1 MSTLEV
7 GMDNLSAVDYSDK
20 IRGIIQTLRQSAKE
34 PSVGSTSISFD
45 IDKIAHNVA
54 TTYASDT
61 RYPFENKQGT
71 TYASTYFPDIA
82 KKIAFSNQIKDLEK
96 EVAQLIQGALQAK
109 FQHRNIGTFAKS
121 LLKPVADFSHAPATG
136 LKYPLTKALPL
147 EKQKLHLRPQK
158 TSQEPWLK
166 GHKLTIQVKDITR
179 FDEQLIEGIC
189 AFITRQNT
197 CDDEE
202 IDDARDALEIMS
214 QKANSSFTQLR
225 KAVIKES
232 LARIQREA
240 KIYYFRYL
248 YQGMR
253 DWKADKKD
261 QGMPLLRNLIVR
273 LKSLDTYIRQSKDD
287 AYYQVTYQ
295 DNPFNFRDLFSR
307 ADAFETLPIIPEVVG
322 SLGESTNKV
331 QGSKTFVSGL
341 KLKLNGQVQIHGGE
355 GKPVYDYYLALLD
368 PNSVAYQKREAEA
381 KSKLRFYEKVLKV
394 AMLYY
399 FVFMEMDNPSFKP
412 AERFEADILTVL
424 RTGTNEEKSQAL
436 RKLQQDIGTAK
447 TRKLLDTLKQLLI
460 DFLDHT
466 SIGPARQEETLVLSL
481 KEQVLVKDVDN
492 MITHNIFFQKDFEN
506 NGGRDILKYIAIEN
520 ASTSTEAICKL
531 PLTLTFE
538 PMHYYGAE
546 DEAEKFSMTYELADI
561 QALPIFLAPIDNNSV
576 DKYKTIFAQEKRI
589 VFYYQHRPNVRSD
602 SEQAFVYR
610 FTYTLLAYLFVKVLA
625 ESIASSNPRNIFFP
639 IVCLHALEKA
649 ADDANNKLD
658 DEEFMHS
665 LSKVLAHMLAE
676 DYSANSQGFHLST
689 VQQVG
694 AGKYKLGSALYSLYS
709 ALPRTFQFNESPQAN
724 AASLT
729 AIAQRQLDKLAIVT
743 VSSRKC
749 DVNAKTP
756 EAYQA
761 TIYGEVIG
769 IERLPNGYVRV
780 GTLSTFSSNQASNEM
795 YERPEAILEQVKA
808 CYAKG
813 YRHFLYVARAPYSS
827 TLHIS
832 DVGSEE
838 ELFFMNK
845 TVIQAIRD
853 ANPESRVYPVFCDT
867 YYVVNQRRR
876 SRTALQVDSLYI
888 DDIGELSTL
897 VNDPSK
903 RSLVFF
909 NLFNG
914 ANVNKQVYNGVM
926 SYSTLL
932 NVYENDPTYDQ
943 YIWSNILGE
952 KSPQSLKTDILDFIT
967 LLHFSRYE
975 KPRDLRF
982 KLDPYKRVIGDM
994 SVGKVAIFPNMKGN
1008 VHFNSLAFLTLVRVV
1023 LHAK

>member
-1 MSTLEV
+1 
-7 GMDNLSAVDYSDK
+7 
-20 IRGIIQTLRQSAKE
+20 
-34 PSVGSTSISFD
+34 
-45 IDKIAHNVA
+45 
-54 TTYASDT
+54 
-61 RYPFENKQGT
+61 
-71 TYASTYFPDIA
+71 
-82 KKIAFSNQIKDLEK
+82 
-96 EVAQLIQGALQAK
+96 
-109 FQHRNIGTFAKS
+109 
-121 LLKPVADFSHAPATG
+121 
-136 LKYPLTKALPL
+136 
-147 EKQKLHLRPQK
+147 
-158 TSQEPWLK
+158 
-166 GHKLTIQVKDITR
+166 
-179 FDEQLIEGIC
+179 
-189 AFITRQNT
+189 
-197 CDDEE
+197 
-202 IDDARDALEIMS
+202 
-214 QKANSSFTQLR
+214 
-225 KAVIKES
+225 
-232 LARIQREA
+232 
-240 KIYYFRYL
+240 
-248 YQGMR
+248 
-253 DWKADKKD
+253 
-261 QGMPLLRNLIVR
+261 
-273 LKSLDTYIRQSKDD
+273 
-287 AYYQVTYQ
+287 
-295 DNPFNFRDLFSR
+295 
-307 ADAFETLPIIPEVVG
+307 
-322 SLGESTNKV
+322 
-331 QGSKTFVSGL
+331 
-341 KLKLNGQVQIHGGE
+341 
-355 GKPVYDYYLALLD
+355 
-368 PNSVAYQKREAEA
+368 
-381 KSKLRFYEKVLKV
+381 
-394 AMLYY
+394 
-399 FVFMEMDNPSFKP
+399 
-412 AERFEADILTVL
+412 
-424 RTGTNEEKSQAL
+424 
-436 RKLQQDIGTAK
+436 
-447 TRKLLDTLKQLLI
+447 
-460 DFLDHT
+460 
-466 SIGPARQEETLVLSL
+466 
-481 KEQVLVKDVDN
+481 
-492 MITHNIFFQKDFEN
+492 
-506 NGGRDILKYIAIEN
+506 
-520 ASTSTEAICKL
+520 
-531 PLTLTFE
+531 
-538 PMHYYGAE
+538 
-546 DEAEKFSMTYELADI
+546 
-561 QALPIFLAPIDNNSV
+561 
-576 DKYKTIFAQEKRI
+576 
-589 VFYYQHRPNVRSD
+589 
-602 SEQAFVYR
+602 
-610 FTYTLLAYLFVKVLA
+610 
-625 ESIASSNPRNIFFP
+625 
-639 IVCLHALEKA
+639 
-649 ADDANNKLD
+649 
-658 DEEFMHS
+658 
-665 LSKVLAHMLAE
+665 
-676 DYSANSQGFHLST
+676 
-689 VQQVG
+689 VG

-709 ALPRTFQFNESPQAN
+709 ALPRTFQFNESSQAN

-729 AIAQRQLDKLAIVT
+729 AIAQRQLDKLAIIT

-876 SRTALQVDSLYI
+876 SRTAQQVDSLYI

-994 SVGKVAIFPNMKGN
+994 SVGKVAIFPNMKGS
-1008 VHFNSLAFLTLVRVV
+1008 VHFNSLAFLTLVRAV